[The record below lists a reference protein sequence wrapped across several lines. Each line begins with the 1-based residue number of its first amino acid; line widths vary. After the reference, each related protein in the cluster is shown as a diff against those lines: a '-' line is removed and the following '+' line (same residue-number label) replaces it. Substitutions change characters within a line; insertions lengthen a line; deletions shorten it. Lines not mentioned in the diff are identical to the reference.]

1 MSQHHED
8 TFLPVQRISFALS
21 KARHLLTA
29 EMDVELDGTG
39 VSSSHIGAL
48 LLLYMGIARTSAG
61 LSKLLGVDP
70 GFVTRIIDR
79 LERQG
84 LVHRDRN
91 DPDRRVVNLTLTEA
105 GRDVAA
111 RVASIVPEVLNQRLS
126 VFTPLEFATLLRL
139 LDKLLDE

>member
-70 GFVTRIIDR
+70 GFVTRLVDR
-79 LERQG
+79 LEQQG
-84 LVHRDRN
+84 LVRRDRN
-91 DPDRRVVNLTLTEA
+91 RPDRRVVNLTLTEA
-105 GRDVAA
+105 GRDLAA
-111 RVASIVPEVLNQRLS
+111 QIAEIAPTVLNRRLCS
-126 VFTPLEFATLLRL
+126 FTPLEFATLCGL
-139 LDKLLDE
+139 LHKLLDE

>member
-1 MSQHHED
+1 MSTYHD
-8 TFLPVQRISFALS
+8 DSLLPVQRIVFALGR
-21 KARHLLTA
+21 ARNLLSADTHDA
-29 EMDVELDGTG
+29 LAGTG
-39 VSSSHIGAL
+39 VNSSHVGVL
-48 LLLYMGIARTSAG
+48 LLLFVGVARTPVA
-61 LSKLLGVDP
+61 LSRILRVDP

-111 RVASIVPEVLNQRLS
+111 RVAAIVPEVLNQRLS